1 MTSQISSESHLYII
15 IIFLFVKYGYLGLM
29 TERKALWMSKTMCY
43 ITLNC
48 DFFCKICS
56 NTVCILNLLMYTR
69 YPLIYIPNATM
80 WLQIYISLFVQYL
93 DYVSDLDI
101 RRVFKDDT
109 LLRGENERFQTSN
122 RGERV
127 FVRFFQGLE
136 RHSWAHQTSSAG
148 KWATPHDLLIIKYL
162 M

>member
-1 MTSQISSESHLYII
+1 MI
-15 IIFLFVKYGYLGLM
+15 
-29 TERKALWMSKTMCY
+29 
-43 ITLNC
+43 
-48 DFFCKICS
+48 FCKICS
-56 NTVCILNLLMYTR
+56 NTVCILNPLMYTR

-80 WLQIYISLFVQYL
+80 WLQIYISIVQCL

-127 FVRFFQGLE
+127 FFRFFQGLE

-148 KWATPHDLLIIKYL
+148 KWATPHDLLIIKDL
-162 M
+162 MYRVYSWYTRHIDLYYICIWMKLLWLSFLFMQ